1 MTSALSFYEPS
12 GIFTNVRKELMRA
25 APTLLIIAAAAVSA
39 AGAELKPATTQA
51 FDQYVQSAE
60 QKMDAD
66 LHSGRF
72 LSVDKNGDRDEAYR
86 QLRAGTVL
94 IDSVPDKPVQVPDG
108 LIHHWTATAF
118 IPAAT
123 LAQVLSVVQDYDHLP
138 QYYCPEVV
146 RSRLISH
153 DGDHFI
159 ISMRT
164 RKKKVVTAVL
174 DTVYDVRFYRL
185 DANHVYSRSHST
197 RVAEV
202 ENAGESDE
210 RALPVGSEHGFLW
223 RMNSYW
229 RFEQVHDGVYVE
241 CEAISLT
248 RDIPTG
254 LGWLIGPFITKIP
267 EESLKFTLEATRT
280 GVERKIAAAHAAE
293 PPEAQQSKR

>member
-1 MTSALSFYEPS
+1 MSALSFYGPG
-12 GIFTNVRKELMRA
+12 GIFTSVRKESMRTA
-25 APTLLIIAAAAVSA
+25 TVFLIIVAAAVGS
-39 AGAELKPATTQA
+39 AGAELKPATAQA
-51 FDQYVQSAE
+51 FDRYVQSAE

-66 LHSGRF
+66 LRSGKF
-72 LSVDKNGDRDEAYR
+72 LSVDQAGDRDDAYR
-86 QLRAGTVL
+86 RLREGAVL

-108 LIHHWTATAF
+108 LIHHWTATVF
-118 IPAAT
+118 ISSAT

-138 QYYCPEVV
+138 QYYSPEVV

-153 DGDHFI
+153 DGDHFT

-164 RKKKVVTAVL
+164 HKKKVVTAVL
-174 DTVYDVRFYRL
+174 DTVYDVRFHTL
-185 DANHVYSRSHST
+185 DAAHVYSRSHST

-202 ENAGESDE
+202 ENAGEASE
-210 RALPVGSEHGFLW
+210 HVLPEGNGHGFLW

-229 RFEQVHDGVYVE
+229 RFEQENDGVYVE

-248 RDIPTG
+248 RDIPSG

-280 GVERKIAAAHAAE
+280 GVQRKIAAAQAAE
-293 PPEAQQSKR
+293 RPEAQQSKR